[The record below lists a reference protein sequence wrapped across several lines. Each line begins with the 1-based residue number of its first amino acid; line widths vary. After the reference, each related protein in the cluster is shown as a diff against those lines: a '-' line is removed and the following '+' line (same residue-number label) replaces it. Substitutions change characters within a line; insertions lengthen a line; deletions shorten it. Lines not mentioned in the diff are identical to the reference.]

1 MLKSL
6 LSPILNLILIT
17 TRMIGRKAKFT
28 EIILTVFGKITESV
42 LDLVKF
48 GKLSTKEMLDES
60 LTELDLRLGSDPGAI
75 DIVPDLPADKEEE
88 LTDHLKEVIR
98 ILGYNK
104 LKVAG
109 YYISEGDRTT
119 TYPA

>member
-6 LSPILNLILIT
+6 LSPIINLVLIT
-17 TRMIGRKAKFT
+17 ARLIWQKKKFT
-28 EIILTVFGKITESV
+28 DIILAVFTKITESV
-42 LDLVKF
+42 MDLLKF

-75 DIVPDLPADKEEE
+75 DIDPDLPADKEEE

-104 LKVAG
+104 LKVEG
-109 YYISEGDRTT
+109 YYIPE
-119 TYPA
+119 

>member
-6 LSPILNLILIT
+6 LSPIINLVLIT
-17 TRMIGRKAKFT
+17 ARLIGKKAKFT
-28 EIILTVFGKITESV
+28 EIILTVFTKITESV
-42 LDLVKF
+42 MDLLKF

-75 DIVPDLPADKEEE
+75 DIDPDLPPDKEEE
-88 LTDHLKEVIR
+88 LTDHLKESIR

-104 LKVAG
+104 LKVPG
-109 YYISEGDRTT
+109 YYITEDVPDASS
-119 TYPA
+119 PA

>member
-75 DIVPDLPADKEEE
+75 DIDPDLPADKEEE
-88 LTDHLKEVIR
+88 LTDHLIEVIR

-104 LKVAG
+104 LKVEG
-109 YYISEGDRTT
+109 YYIPE
-119 TYPA
+119 

>member
-6 LSPILNLILIT
+6 LSPIINLILIT
-17 TRMIGRKAKFT
+17 ARMIGRKKKFT

-42 LDLVKF
+42 LDLIEF
-48 GKLSTKEMLDES
+48 GKLSTKEILDES

-104 LKVAG
+104 LKIAG
-109 YYISEGDRTT
+109 YYIAEGIPDAGQL
-119 TYPA
+119 P